1 MRAQPL
7 RATIGVMSTQAVD
20 CHAPLQQKHTMCL
33 QMESVVDL
41 NQKMHFCDDL
51 FVALGVERYRQLGP
65 SHWRD
70 DAIAELR
77 LA

>member
-1 MRAQPL
+1 MRRPRLA
-7 RATIGVMSTQAVD
+7 A
-20 CHAPLQQKHTMCL
+20 KNTMRL
-33 QMESVVDL
+33 QMKSVVDL